1 MDNFDVHKWRREYLR
16 ENKNM
21 VTEGEDV
28 SAFRQK
34 LHALI
39 GNEMRLGKRA
49 DMSGASHHTEEH
61 KRAEKEYEDFL
72 RSSDYYKNNA
82 EAAEKVIDAVT
93 DHFTKQLYENEQSIG
108 GVMTPQKQ
116 AEEMIADL
124 GSKRLALETVDEIL
138 NIEVLQE
145 RYKEYWREVK
155 EAIKA
160 IKDEGIEDEEFF
172 IELEDYLVNKALD
185 TGRMA
190 ENQKNAW
197 PKTHIKLTY
206 RVETPDLNYSLV
218 LGTTFESTGGD
229 RGDFQGDYVKLE
241 NFDKVGPK
249 WEEYKDEFD
258 YLEDI
263 DVDSLNRKTQVKLEE
278 AMDNLKQNWYED
290 YFN

>member
-1 MDNFDVHKWRREYLR
+1 MTDFDLKKFLI
-16 ENKNM
+16 ENRITRNSKLLA
-21 VTEGEDV
+21 ED
-28 SAFRQK
+28 S
-34 LHALI
+34 
-39 GNEMRLGKRA
+39 
-49 DMSGASHHTEEH
+49 
-61 KRAEKEYEDFL
+61 
-72 RSSDYYKNNA
+72 
-82 EAAEKVIDAVT
+82 
-93 DHFTKQLYENEQSIG
+93 QSMKD
-108 GVMTPQKQ
+108 VMTPQKQ

-124 GSKRLALETVDEIL
+124 GSKRLALENVDEIL

-278 AMDNLKQNWYED
+278 AMDDLKNHWYED